1 MDVVMPLVGVV
12 IGGVLVLLGDS
23 VRRRVEWRRA
33 QVEGLHRAGT
43 EVLALLN
50 RTCGELL
57 EHRERGEDVPL
68 HGGSGARREAASRFF
83 AQPGSDALRSQ
94 FNDLLRAHARLR
106 RSAFELT
113 PEWDATLE
121 EYEVALQTFRNELQA
136 ILRRGRV
143 PVARGSDLADVM
155 AVASPFRWM

>member
-1 MDVVMPLVGVV
+1 MPLVGVV
-12 IGGVLVLLGDS
+12 IGGVLVLLGDA
-23 VRRRVEWRRA
+23 VRRRIEWRRT

-43 EVLALLN
+43 EVVAVLN

-57 EHRERGEDVPL
+57 ERRERGEATPL

-83 AQPGSDALRSQ
+83 AQPGSDALRPQ

-106 RSAFELT
+106 QATFELT

-143 PVARGSDLADVM
+143 PADQGSSVEDVM
-155 AVASPFRWM
+155 AVASPLRWL